1 MMPLKSDTCRWG
13 ILSTAGIAK
22 KNWRA
27 ISRST
32 QGIVSAVASRDA
44 ASAQRFIDECQANC
58 PFESAPVALGSYQA
72 LLESKDIDAV
82 YIPLPT
88 GLRKEWIIAA
98 AKHGKHILAEKPAAL
113 TAADVQEILDVCKTH
128 GVQFMDGVM
137 FMHSRR
143 LEQLRQTLDSPT
155 GIGSIKRIAT
165 QFSFYSDQEFRTT
178 NIRSNSKYEPHGS
191 LGDLGWYTIRMI
203 LWINQWRMP
212 TQITARC
219 LSTLQGQGSPKSVPM
234 EFSAEL
240 QFDNGVSAS
249 FYCSFATEHQ
259 QWCHISGEKGSIWI
273 DDFVL
278 PCFGSNVG
286 YDLNRP
292 EFVTDVCDFHM
303 HRRTQRFSVAE
314 YDSGHAPSQEITM
327 FDTFHGLLKGSTP
340 DESWGRMTL
349 QTQQVLDRVFQA
361 AGCSL

>member
-1 MMPLKSDTCRWG
+1 
-13 ILSTAGIAK
+13 
-22 KNWRA
+22 
-27 ISRST
+27 
-32 QGIVSAVASRDA
+32 
-44 ASAQRFIDECQANC
+44 
-58 PFESAPVALGSYQA
+58 VALGSYQA

-212 TQITARC
+212 FPQTFIALLR
-219 LSTLQGQGSPKSVPM
+219 LSTSSGVT
-234 EFSAEL
+234 SAAKRE
-240 QFDNGVSAS
+240 A
-249 FYCSFATEHQ
+249 
-259 QWCHISGEKGSIWI
+259 
-273 DDFVL
+273 
-278 PCFGSNVG
+278 FGSTISSC
-286 YDLNRP
+286 RASAP
-292 EFVTDVCDFHM
+292 M
-303 HRRTQRFSVAE
+303 
-314 YDSGHAPSQEITM
+314 SG
-327 FDTFHGLLKGSTP
+327 
-340 DESWGRMTL
+340 MT
-349 QTQQVLDRVFQA
+349 
-361 AGCSL
+361 